1 MSFSQSFANPQ
12 KFQMIGMNHRQP
24 QEEGGNSRLNE
35 IYKCIDCLMSIWLY
49 IVAPIRTMLMLFH
62 FC

>member
-35 IYKCIDCLMSIWLY
+35 IYKCIDCLFGYTLWL
-49 IVAPIRTMLMLFH
+49 P
-62 FC
+62 

>member
-1 MSFSQSFANPQ
+1 MKEISQVDMKEAYENPQ

-35 IYKCIDCLMSIWLY
+35 IYKCIDCLFGYTLWL
-49 IVAPIRTMLMLFH
+49 P
-62 FC
+62 